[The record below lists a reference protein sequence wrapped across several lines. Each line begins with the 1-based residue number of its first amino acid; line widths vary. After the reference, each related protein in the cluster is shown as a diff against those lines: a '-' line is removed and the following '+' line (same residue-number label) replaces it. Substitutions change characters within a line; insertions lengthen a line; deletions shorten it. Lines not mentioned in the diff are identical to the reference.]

1 MSHLALVEQ
10 LTDQLVAAA
19 GRLDLSRG
27 IAVRGVVTRV
37 ADDVAWV
44 AGLEHVGY
52 EELVQFDSGA
62 LGMALDLGPDQTGVV
77 LLTQASYVTTGDG
90 AIGLGRLPSLP
101 IGPDALGRTLD
112 PLGAPLDGGPPVPGA
127 VTSLF
132 RPALEFVER
141 KDVNRPLVTGIMV
154 VDAAIPIGRGQR
166 ELIIGDRDTGKTA
179 LAIDTVAAQRP
190 GDVVCVYVLI
200 GQPLSRVLAV
210 REELS
215 QAGVA
220 DNTVIIAAHA
230 SMTPGMQYL
239 APYAGASIAEA
250 FRDQGQDALIVYDDL
265 TKHANAYREL
275 ALLLDRPPGREAFPG
290 DIFYI
295 HAELLERASARRA
308 DLGGGS
314 VTALPIVETTDSDLS
329 GYIPTNLIS
338 ITDGQ
343 IYLDPARHERN
354 ERPAIDVGRS
364 VSRIGGRAQA
374 EIVRKTA
381 RNLRILIS
389 RFEELEAL
397 TRVGLEVDASTERT
411 IRRGRI
417 LRELLRQSRFT
428 RRAIS
433 EQVLTL
439 TAVGEGWL
447 DEADPASARLV
458 VGRAVDRARAEL
470 GTIIKQLDAGLTPEG
485 DWVAMFK
492 AYIEEAV
499 KHIGHEAR
507 THAPAEA

>member
-1 MSHLALVEQ
+1 MNDLAVVDRLHGR
-10 LTDQLVAAA
+10 LLVA
-19 GRLDLSRG
+19 GSRLDLING
-27 IAVRGVVTRV
+27 VGVRGVVTRV

-44 AGLEHVGY
+44 AGLDDVGY
-52 EELVQFDSGA
+52 EELVRFDSGA
-62 LGMALDLGPDQTGVV
+62 LGMALDLATDQTGVV
-77 LLTQASYVTTGDG
+77 LLTQGAKVTAGDG
-90 AIGLGRLPSLP
+90 AIGMRRLPSLP
-101 IGPDALGRTLD
+101 VGPDALGRTLD
-112 PLGAPLDGGPPVPGA
+112 PLGTPLDGGPPPAGTVS
-127 VTSLF
+127 SLF

-141 KDVNRPLVTGIMV
+141 KDVDQPLVTGVMV
-154 VDAAIPIGRGQR
+154 IDAAIPIGRGQR

-179 LAIDTVAAQRP
+179 LAIDAVAAQRP
-190 GDVVCVYVLI
+190 GDVACIYVLI

-210 REELS
+210 REELV

-220 DNTVIIAAHA
+220 DNTVIIAAPA
-230 SMTPGMQYL
+230 SMSPGMQYL
-239 APYAGASIAEA
+239 APYAGASMAEA
-250 FRDQGQDALIVYDDL
+250 FRDQGRDALIVYDDL

-295 HAELLERASARRA
+295 HAELLERATARRA

-354 ERPAIDVGRS
+354 ERPAVDVGRS

-374 EIVRKTA
+374 DVVRKTA

-397 TRVGLEVDASTERT
+397 TRVGLEVDASTQRT

-417 LRELLRQSRFT
+417 LRELLRQPRFT
-428 RRAIS
+428 RRPIS

-439 TAVGEGWL
+439 TAVGEGSL
-447 DEADPASARLV
+447 DDADPAMARQIVSGAL
-458 VGRAVDRARAEL
+458 GRARAEQP
-470 GTIIKQLDAGLTPEG
+470 GVTNRLDAGRTPEG
-485 DWVAMFK
+485 DWATAFK
-492 AYIEEAV
+492 AFIDV
-499 KHIGHEAR
+499 PAR
-507 THAPAEA
+507 A